1 MTQTENFLTVA
12 FGTVITFVTKDAVE
26 VVSLFTGIATFVYTL
41 LLIFKLSLSI
51 WEKFKKS

>member
-1 MTQTENFLTVA
+1 MTNTENFLTVA
-12 FGTVITFVTKDAVE
+12 FGTVITFVTKDAAE

-41 LLIFKLSLSI
+41 LLIFKLSLAI